1 MQESQENSQE
11 EKFVRVDIGFFNAVV
26 SYISKRPY
34 DEVSNFM
41 DALKSGNFVKI
52 DKDEIDDTKAV
63 AGSD

>member
-1 MQESQENSQE
+1 
-11 EKFVRVDIGFFNAVV
+11 VRVDIGFFNAVV